1 MTQLQS
7 AYETID
13 KLREKLEASHQ
24 SYNTTQGQA
33 LISLCITQLQ
43 NLTAEH
49 MDLADRVAR
58 LESFARPDKYRKA
71 SDKEEDDDE
80 G

>member
-13 KLREKLEASHQ
+13 KLREKLEAHQQ

-33 LISLCITQLQ
+33 LISICITQLQ
-43 NLTAEH
+43 NLTALV
-49 MDLADRVAR
+49 MDMEKDLRR
-58 LESFARPDKYRKA
+58 CERFAVPLKYR
-71 SDKEEDDDE
+71 SGEEDDGEE

>member
-1 MTQLQS
+1 VTQLQS

-24 SYNTTQGQA
+24 SYNTIQGQA

-43 NLTAEH
+43 NLTAVV
-49 MDLADRVAR
+49 MDMERDIRRCERNALP
-58 LESFARPDKYRKA
+58 LKYR
-71 SDKEEDDDE
+71 SGEEDDGEE